1 MLLLRISSM
10 NRPIMAACLT
20 LGMSALPACASSPKS
35 APSADFSGNWSVKWC
50 DRSNPKLDCGGF
62 NLSLVQEGTRLCGD
76 FGGALVNLR
85 QIDDGQVVGTVVG
98 STAVL
103 TIQSNRNGSISLAR
117 AELHN
122 NTLNWQVVDEVRQG
136 DNGDTDV
143 ISTKDELKREPSSS
157 NAGTRTCSQITDNSK
172 D

>member
-1 MLLLRISSM
+1 MLLLRTPSM
-10 NRPIMAACLT
+10 ARPMMAACLL
-20 LGMSALPACASSPKS
+20 LGMSGLPACASTPK
-35 APSADFSGNWSVKWC
+35 ATPSADFSGNWSVKWC

-62 NLSLVQEGTRLCGD
+62 NISLVQEGTRLCGD

-98 STAVL
+98 NTAVL
-103 TIQSNRNGSISLAR
+103 AIQSNRNGSISLAR
-117 AELHN
+117 AELHD
-122 NTLNWQVVDEVRQG
+122 NTLKWQVVDQIRSG

-143 ISTKDELKREPSSS
+143 IATKDELKREPSPADVS
-157 NAGTRTCSQITDNSK
+157 TRTCRQITGNSR

>member
-1 MLLLRISSM
+1 MLHLRPTFI
-10 NRPIMAACLT
+10 NRHIIAACLL
-20 LGMSALPACASSPKS
+20 LGMTTLPACASTPRSP
-35 APSADFSGNWSVKWC
+35 PPADFSGNWAVKWC

-62 NLSLVQEGTRLCGD
+62 NLSLVQEGLRLCGD

-98 STAVL
+98 NTAVL

-117 AELHN
+117 ADLHG
-122 NTLNWQVVDEVRQG
+122 NTLTWKVVDEIRQG
-136 DNGDTDV
+136 ENGDTDV
-143 ISTKDELKREPSSS
+143 ISTNDELKREPSSPE
-157 NAGTRTCSQITDNSK
+157 AGARTCSQITGNSK

>member
-1 MLLLRISSM
+1 MLHLRVPSIARS
-10 NRPIMAACLT
+10 IMAACL
-20 LGMSALPACASSPKS
+20 LLAMSALPAYASPPKTT
-35 APSADFSGNWSVKWC
+35 PSTDFSGNWSVRWC

-98 STAVL
+98 DTAVL

-117 AELHN
+117 AELDD
-122 NTLNWQVVDEVRQG
+122 NTLKWQVVDEIRPG

-143 ISTKDELKREPSSS
+143 ISTKDELNREPGQAEA
-157 NAGTRTCSQITDNSK
+157 NPRTCRQITGNSK